1 MLYRMFPRLSKE
13 HTFCIKIIKIKVHF
27 LILYTLP
34 PSFYSTF
41 HVTSHHV
48 TSQMV
53 TSQIEAD
60 NARKCEQKKNK
71 KRSITDQS
79 ALVYMT
85 SHH

>member
-41 HVTSHHV
+41 HVTYHH
-48 TSQMV
+48 V

-60 NARKCEQKKNK
+60 NARKCEQKKTKN
-71 KRSITDQS
+71 DQ
-79 ALVYMT
+79 LPINQHWFT
-85 SHH
+85 